1 MFFRRSRTRT
11 GSNSGRERPSTT
23 RLAWIIADIH
33 GQHDLLEAV
42 LRPAL
47 RDLEAKERGQGVLI
61 FLGDYIDRG
70 MHARQ
75 VVDRIL
81 SLKAMLERRGVAL
94 VTLMGNHEDLLLR
107 FLDQPASGPDWCEL
121 GGRETLMSY
130 GVPLP
135 DSSDAAGW
143 ESTAADL
150 AERMPAEHLEFF
162 RGLKLSHTEGGYHC
176 VHAGVRP
183 GVPLDAQKRDDMLWL
198 RDAFLS
204 DPRQFDKVII
214 HGHTPVPDV
223 VSDSRRIGLDTGAYA
238 TGVLTAL
245 RLEGETG
252 LLLQTRRVGSGIE
265 VQLSDLFDR
274 SVVKDNLSLTKPGV

>member
-1 MFFRRSRTRT
+1 MFFRRSRSGT
-11 GSNSGRERPSTT
+11 GSGSRRDRPSTA

-42 LRPAL
+42 LRPVL
-47 RDLEAKERGQGVLI
+47 RDLQGRARGQGALI

-70 MHARQ
+70 VHARQ

-81 SLKAMLERRGVAL
+81 SLKIMLERQGLEL

-107 FLDQPASGPDWCEL
+107 FLDQPQSGPDWCEL

-130 GVPLP
+130 GVTLP
-135 DSSDAAGW
+135 DAHDAAGW

-150 AERMPAEHLEFF
+150 ADRMPAEHREFF
-162 RGLKLSHTEGGYHC
+162 SGLTLSHTEGGYHC

-204 DPRQFDKVII
+204 DHRQFEKVII
-214 HGHTPVPDV
+214 HGHTPAPDV
-223 VSDSRRIGLDTGAYA
+223 VRDARRIGLDTGAYA

-252 LLLQTRRVGSGIE
+252 LLLQTRRVGRAIE
-265 VQLSDLFDR
+265 VQLSDLFDG
-274 SVVKDNLSLTKPGV
+274 SAVKDDLTLTKPGV